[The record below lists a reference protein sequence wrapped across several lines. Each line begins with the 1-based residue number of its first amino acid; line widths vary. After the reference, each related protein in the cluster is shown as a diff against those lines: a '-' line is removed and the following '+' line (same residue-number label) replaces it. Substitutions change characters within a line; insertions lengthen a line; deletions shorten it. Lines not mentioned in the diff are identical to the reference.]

1 MNAKIATRA
10 LKQDRNKLLGFA
22 FATLAMAALAL
33 PAKSEDV
40 ITSHGISTF
49 GNLALPADYT
59 HLPYVNP
66 EAPKGGEISTW
77 TFGSFDSM
85 NPYSL
90 KGRPGALSSV
100 GHESLLE
107 GVANEQGAS
116 YGLLAESLEYPE
128 DRSWVI
134 FNMRP
139 EARFADGSPVTAT
152 DVVFSFELL
161 MEKARPSFRQVLGAQ
176 VESAQVLDDH
186 RVKFT
191 FQEGIPTR
199 DLPQAV
205 GSLPVFSKNHYET
218 VGYDLEDSNLTPL
231 MGSGAYVLEEMNVG
245 QSVTYQRRED
255 YWGRDLPISIGRSNF
270 DEIRIEY
277 YADYQSAFEGFKGG
291 GYTFRVEASSKIW
304 ATDYDFPALTERGH
318 VVKTVLPNGD
328 MGRAQAFTFN
338 LRQEQFQDP
347 RVREAIGLMFNF
359 EWSNETLFYG
369 LYERVNSFWE
379 NSDREATGLPS
390 EAELALLEPLA
401 EHLPDGVLDQEAV
414 MAPVSGTRQLDR
426 RNLRAASRLL
436 DEAGW
441 IVDDQGMRR
450 NAEGDLLSIEFLN
463 DSQTFD
469 RVLNP
474 YVENLRALGVDAVH
488 NRVDNAQAEDR
499 ERNFDFD
506 FITNSYA
513 LGWFPGSGL
522 QQYFGSDTVEASRFN
537 MSGVH
542 SIAIDALIG
551 HVKAAQ
557 TEEDLVTAVRA
568 LDRVLRAEKFWVP
581 QWYKDSHT
589 VAYYDMYEHPDP
601 LPPFDLGYLDFWW
614 FNADRAAE
622 LEAAGAF
629 Q

>member
-10 LKQDRNKLLGFA
+10 LKQDGNKLLGFA

-66 EAPKGGEISTW
+66 EAPKGGEISIW
-77 TFGSFDSM
+77 GFGSFDSM
-85 NPYSL
+85 NPYST
-90 KGRPGALSSV
+90 KGRAGGLANIGL
-100 GHESLLE
+100 ESLLTST
-107 GVANEQGAS
+107 ADEQGAS

-139 EARFADGSPVTAT
+139 EARFADGSPVTAE
-152 DVVFSFELL
+152 DVVFTYETFVTKGL
-161 MEKARPSFRQVLGAQ
+161 PSYRAVLSQQVA
-176 VESAQVLDDH
+176 SADVLDTH

-191 FQEGIPTR
+191 FHEGIPTR
-199 DLPQAV
+199 DLPQTV
-205 GSLPVFSKNHYET
+205 GGLPVFSKVHYEAE
-218 VGYDLEDSNLTPL
+218 GLDLEESSLTPL
-231 MGSGAYVLEEMNVG
+231 LGSGSYELDELDVG
-245 QSVTYQRRED
+245 QSITYRRRAD
-255 YWGRDLPISIGRSNF
+255 YWGADLPMNIGRNNF
-270 DEIRIEY
+270 DHIRIEY
-277 YADYQSAFEGFKGG
+277 YADYQAAFEGFKGG
-291 GYTFRVEASSKIW
+291 SYTFRSEASSKIW
-304 ATDYDFPALTERGH
+304 ATGYDFPAMERGWIN
-318 VVKTVLPNGD
+318 KAELPNGD
-328 MGRAQAFTFN
+328 MARAQSFIFN
-338 LRQEQFQDP
+338 LRHEQFQDS
-347 RVREAIGLMFNF
+347 RVREAIGMMFNF

-379 NSDREATGLPS
+379 NSDRAATGLPS
-390 EAELALLEPLA
+390 DAELALLEPLA
-401 EHLPDGVLDQEAV
+401 EHLPAGVLDQEAV
-414 MAPVSGTRQLDR
+414 RAPTSGTRQLDR

-436 DEAGW
+436 DDAGW
-441 IVDDQGMRR
+441 TVDDRGMRR
-450 NAEGDLLSIEFLN
+450 NADGELLSIEFLN

-474 YVENLRALGVDAVH
+474 FVENLRALGVDAVH
-488 NRVDNAQAEDR
+488 NRVDNAESVNR
-499 ERNFDFD
+499 ERSFDFD
-506 FITNSYA
+506 FVTESFG
-513 LGWFPGSGL
+513 LGWFPGGGL
-522 QQYFGSDTVEASRFN
+522 AQYFGSETADTSVFN
-537 MSGVH
+537 KAGVQ
-542 SIAIDALIG
+542 SPAIDALIE

>member
-10 LKQDRNKLLGFA
+10 LKQDGNKLLGFA

-66 EAPKGGEISTW
+66 EAPKGGEISIW
-77 TFGSFDSM
+77 GFGSFDSM
-85 NPYSL
+85 NPYST
-90 KGRPGALSSV
+90 KGRAGGLANIGL
-100 GHESLLE
+100 ESLLTST
-107 GVANEQGAS
+107 ADEQGAS

-139 EARFADGSPVTAT
+139 EARFADGSTVTAE
-152 DVVFSFELL
+152 DVVFTYETFVTKGL
-161 MEKARPSFRQVLGAQ
+161 PSYRAVLSQQVA
-176 VESAQVLDDH
+176 SAEVLDTH

-191 FQEGIPTR
+191 FHEGIPTR
-199 DLPQAV
+199 DLPQTV
-205 GSLPVFSKNHYET
+205 GGLPVFSKAHYEAE
-218 VGYDLEDSNLTPL
+218 GLDLEESSLTPL
-231 MGSGAYVLEEMNVG
+231 LGSGSYELDELDVG
-245 QSVTYQRRED
+245 QSITYRRRAD
-255 YWGRDLPISIGRSNF
+255 YWGADLPMNIGRNNF
-270 DEIRIEY
+270 DHIRVEY
-277 YADYQSAFEGFKGG
+277 YADYQAAFEGFKGG
-291 GYTFRVEASSKIW
+291 SYTFRNEASSRIW
-304 ATDYDFPALTERGH
+304 ATGYDFPAMDRAWINK
-318 VVKTVLPNGD
+318 VSLPNGD
-328 MGRAQAFTFN
+328 MGQAQSFN
-338 LRQEQFQDP
+338 FNMRQEPFEDQ
-347 RVREAIGLMFNF
+347 RVREAIGMMFNF

-401 EHLPDGVLDQEAV
+401 EHLPDGVLDQEAAL
-414 MAPVSGTRQLDR
+414 APASGTRQLDR

-436 DEAGW
+436 DDAGW
-441 IVDDQGMRR
+441 TVDDRGMRR
-450 NAEGDLLSIEFLN
+450 NAAGELLTIEFLN
-463 DSQTFD
+463 DSPSFD
-469 RVLNP
+469 RILNP
-474 YVENLRALGVDAVH
+474 YLENLRALGVNAEY
-488 NRVDNAQAEDR
+488 NRVDNAQATDR
-499 ERNFDFD
+499 ERKHDYD
-506 FITNSYA
+506 FITYSYPMS
-513 LGWFPGSGL
+513 WFPSDNL
-522 QQYFGSDTVEASRFN
+522 KQFFGSETAMTSVFN
-537 MSGVH
+537 KSGIH
-542 SIAIDALIG
+542 SPAIDALIG
-551 HVKAAQ
+551 HITRAQ
-557 TEEDLVTAVRA
+557 TEEELVTAVRA